1 MKKNYILGITAVAS
15 IAFLS
20 FQGTNTGVVESF
32 KKSHMFS
39 SGGQSGLT
47 GAPGEANC
55 TQCHTG
61 TTQDGTA
68 ENTFIVLDGTTPVS
82 NYTPGGTYTVSVQ
95 LASNPSKKGFSA
107 TVLDGTDAMAGN
119 LVGAGVG
126 GTQNFSAGGRDY
138 VSHTASSNTSAS
150 TLWFWTWVAP
160 ATDVGTV
167 TFYVASNVTNDD
179 SATSGDVIYLSQ
191 HLLGST
197 ASISE
202 EAAVEANFTAGYA
215 SNGNKLIMDFNS
227 LAVGNMNLNLIDM
240 NGRSV
245 FTSDLGESQIGENNE
260 SVVLPSELKGGV
272 YIVNFFVGNKAMSSK
287 IMIQK

>member
-1 MKKNYILGITAVAS
+1 MKKNYILGITAIAS

-20 FQGTNTGVVESF
+20 FQSTNTGVVESF

-119 LVGAGVG
+119 LVGSGVG
-126 GTQNFSAGGRDY
+126 GTQNFSAAGRDY

-150 TLWFWTWVAP
+150 ALWFWTWIAP

-179 SATSGDVIYLSQ
+179 SATSGDMIYLSQ
-191 HLLGST
+191 HLMGST

-215 SNGNKLIMDFNS
+215 SNGNKLIVDFNS
-227 LAVGNMNLNLIDM
+227 LTVGNMNLNLVDM

-245 FTSDLGESQIGENNE
+245 FSSDLGESQIGENNE
-260 SVVLPSELKGGV
+260 SVVLPSELEGGI